1 MSQRIVLTLEVTAP
15 FRFSGRRPFRLLSR
29 AFSMRSRGGLWPRRR
44 SSRCRAGRGCSR
56 GPDLVEAAFADDTL
70 VVGHGR
76 LGDAQAYPRT
86 ERGYRH
92 LLAVRHLAQA
102 RNLPV
107 LEIGH
112 AYPDRVPAVS
122 VAHRPA
128 ECTVACTPD
137 PDWRVRLADGTRSG
151 VDVGERDELTL
162 VRGDVLRPQCLDG
175 REVVVSDGSSLAE
188 RDVERVELLLGPADT
203 DAEDEPAF
211 H

>member
-1 MSQRIVLTLEVTAP
+1 MSQRIVLILEVTAP

-128 ECTVACTPD
+128 ECTVVCTPG
-137 PDWRVRLADGTRSG
+137 LA
-151 VDVGERDELTL
+151 GEARGRDAQ
-162 VRGDVLRPQCLDG
+162 RCR
-175 REVVVSDGSSLAE
+175 R
-188 RDVERVELLLGPADT
+188 R
-203 DAEDEPAF
+203 
-211 H
+211 